1 LKRLTIDIES
11 VAQLRNLFNEPEFN
25 PTRFAILSEVAG
37 AHGIVASLGDGKK
50 SVLERDIKLIKETHI
65 SYLNLH
71 IPAKDPQVK
80 TALSLSPNMVTF
92 VDFNSSDPQ
101 NNILPL
107 SSNIIS
113 GLLPDI
119 LPDFQANNISVA
131 AFIPPEISVLK
142 QLSKVEIDYVEF
154 DCNRYTFADD
164 SNDEL
169 VELDN
174 IRSAILGAAKLGLGV
189 NCFGGISYD
198 HLPALASIP
207 QLEDITMGLSILKR
221 AIEVGVNQAIQEAMR
236 QILTFQKD

>member
-1 LKRLTIDIES
+1 MKRLTIDIDS
-11 VAQLRNLFNEPEFN
+11 VAQMRNLFDEPEFN
-25 PTRFAILSEVAG
+25 PSRFAILGEVGG
-37 AHGIVASLGDGKK
+37 AHGIAAILGDGKK
-50 SVLERDIKLIKETHI
+50 GLLERDIKLIKETHI

-71 IPAKDPQVK
+71 IPAKDPQIK

-92 VDFNSSDPQ
+92 VDFNPSELH
-101 NNILPL
+101 NRILPL
-107 SSNIIS
+107 SANIIS
-113 GLLPDI
+113 GILPDI
-119 LPDFQANNISVA
+119 LPDFQANNISVS
-131 AFIPPEISVLK
+131 AFVSPEISVLK

-154 DCNRYTFADD
+154 DCSRYTLADD

-189 NCFGGISYD
+189 NCYGGISYG

-221 AIEVGVNQAIQEAMR
+221 AIEVGVNQAIQEALQ
-236 QILTFQKD
+236 QIIAFQKD